1 MSIFIY
7 LFLIIIMLCFIYIYT
22 KYGID
27 YLKKVYITKNTI
39 HKSNMYNSNHKKL
52 FFVCVFNLNDE
63 KLIQSFLNKIIILH
77 EQISYEIIYSNMSSY
92 KKNNKLVNTILF
104 DYDDKRISDEIINI
118 AYYNVF
124 HNYQIAE
131 IKIQEL
137 KQDYQFYKY
146 SKSKYIEN
154 ICLLNNIPYLLN
166 DDGNIQIGYGI
177 NQQNTNELFKSI
189 YTSNELNSNILTNKG
204 RIPIISVT
212 GTNGKTTTTTLCA
225 FILRGL
231 YKNVGKITTTGV
243 YINDHKIESGDCAG
257 SRSAKKLLMNDSIN
271 ACSFETALGGI
282 RSSGLGYDYANVGI
296 LMNIG
301 KGDHISSSC
310 ISKSIEDNI
319 RVKMTVINYILPN
332 GYAVINAN
340 DEHIDNILMKLIH
353 QNIFLFSV
361 SKQNIYIEQSIQQG
375 KHVIYY
381 DAPNIIYLHQ
391 TRQVIFNTLVI
402 PILENAPLFQ
412 IENVM
417 ASIAASI
424 VLNIPENIIKKQL
437 SLYEN
442 TCVNNPGRMNRI
454 KYGNTDI
461 IIDYAHNTDSIN
473 NICNYVSNVKH
484 KYTKKII
491 MFGAAGDRNETIIK
505 DMTNTLYNTFDITIL
520 FVDDNTLRGKTSN
533 ELMEIMKR
541 GISINS
547 AMSSYTNDKKSKYHY
562 SEKTA
567 IDDSFSH
574 TTKNSC
580 DLLILLVDDVEI
592 SIKYIMEKFI
602 EL

>member
-1 MSIFIY
+1 
-7 LFLIIIMLCFIYIYT
+7 
-22 KYGID
+22 
-27 YLKKVYITKNTI
+27 
-39 HKSNMYNSNHKKL
+39 
-52 FFVCVFNLNDE
+52 
-63 KLIQSFLNKIIILH
+63 
-77 EQISYEIIYSNMSSY
+77 
-92 KKNNKLVNTILF
+92 
-104 DYDDKRISDEIINI
+104 
-118 AYYNVF
+118 
-124 HNYQIAE
+124 
-131 IKIQEL
+131 
-137 KQDYQFYKY
+137 
-146 SKSKYIEN
+146 
-154 ICLLNNIPYLLN
+154 
-166 DDGNIQIGYGI
+166 
-177 NQQNTNELFKSI
+177 
-189 YTSNELNSNILTNKG
+189 
-204 RIPIISVT
+204 
-212 GTNGKTTTTTLCA
+212 
-225 FILRGL
+225 
-231 YKNVGKITTTGV
+231 
-243 YINDHKIESGDCAG
+243 
-257 SRSAKKLLMNDSIN
+257 
-271 ACSFETALGGI
+271 
-282 RSSGLGYDYANVGI
+282 
-296 LMNIG
+296 
-301 KGDHISSSC
+301 
-310 ISKSIEDNI
+310 
-319 RVKMTVINYILPN
+319 
-332 GYAVINAN
+332 
-340 DEHIDNILMKLIH
+340 
-353 QNIFLFSV
+353 
-361 SKQNIYIEQSIQQG
+361 
-375 KHVIYY
+375 
-381 DAPNIIYLHQ
+381 
-391 TRQVIFNTLVI
+391 
-402 PILENAPLFQ
+402 
-412 IENVM
+412 M

-505 DMTNTLYNTFDITIL
+505 DMTNTLYNTLYNTFDITIL

-574 TTKNSC
+574 TSKNSC